1 MFEEYWVKDLL
12 LLLAVAGIVVPL
24 FGWFR
29 VGVVPGFL
37 IAGVLLGPAGL
48 GRVAA
53 DYSWLEPFVFLTPER
68 VEPFADLGVLFLLFL
83 IGLEFS
89 LKRLWSMR
97 TLVLGFG
104 SLQFFVVALLI
115 LAGLL
120 IVGAGFDD
128 ALVVGLALALS
139 STAIVTQVLIEAKRF
154 GGPVG
159 RVSLGILLFQDLMV
173 VPIVIVIGVLARENV
188 AVHGAILEAALVAV
202 AALTVILI
210 AGRYLV
216 GPLLRLAAM
225 TGSRE
230 LIVATALFLAIG
242 TAFLTAEV
250 GLSPALGA
258 FLAGILLTES
268 EYRHQLGVDIEPF
281 KGLLLG
287 LFFVTVGMS
296 LEVALFVEMPVTFL
310 GAVVALLVVNIL
322 VIYFGARFFGF
333 PVPVA
338 IEVAFVL
345 AGAGEFA
352 FVAFQLAEN
361 DNLFEPSFHEFVV
374 SVAALSMI
382 AIPILAFLGR
392 WLGSRVER
400 RDAEAQK
407 SVDGVD
413 GDALADHAIIAGFG
427 RVGRTIA
434 RVLEAEKIPYVA
446 LDTDAKLVAARRD
459 EGFPVYFGDASRRE
473 ILESVGGATARW
485 FVLTVE
491 KPEITERTAKAILA
505 AWPRAIIHAR
515 ALDIDH
521 ARQLRELGVTDAVP
535 EALEGSLQLA
545 GLILAKIGL
554 PDDAINDRLG
564 ATREVEIRQ
573 IHAEAGGRGAGEA
586 RLPAGQ

>member
-1 MFEEYWVKDLL
+1 
-12 LLLAVAGIVVPL
+12 
-24 FGWFR
+24 
-29 VGVVPGFL
+29 L

-115 LAGLL
+115 LAGLM

-188 AVHGAILEAALVAV
+188 AVHGAILEAALTAVVAL
-202 AALTVILI
+202 AVILI
-210 AGRYLV
+210 VGRYLV

-310 GAVVALLVVNIL
+310 GAVVALLAVNIL

-400 RDAEAQK
+400 REAEAQK

-413 GDALADHAIIAGFG
+413 GDALADHAVIAGFG

-459 EGFPVYFGDASRRE
+459 EGFPIYFGDASRRE

-505 AWPRAIIHAR
+505 AWPQAIIHAR

-521 ARQLRELGVTDAVP
+521 ARQLTELGVTDAVP

-573 IHAEAGGRGAGEA
+573 IGAEAGRSAAGKA

>member
-115 LAGLL
+115 LAGLM

-573 IHAEAGGRGAGEA
+573 IHAEAGGRAAGEA

>member
-1 MFEEYWVKDLL
+1 
-12 LLLAVAGIVVPL
+12 
-24 FGWFR
+24 
-29 VGVVPGFL
+29 
-37 IAGVLLGPAGL
+37 
-48 GRVAA
+48 
-53 DYSWLEPFVFLTPER
+53 
-68 VEPFADLGVLFLLFL
+68 
-83 IGLEFS
+83 
-89 LKRLWSMR
+89 
-97 TLVLGFG
+97 
-104 SLQFFVVALLI
+104 
-115 LAGLL
+115 
-120 IVGAGFDD
+120 
-128 ALVVGLALALS
+128 
-139 STAIVTQVLIEAKRF
+139 
-154 GGPVG
+154 
-159 RVSLGILLFQDLMV
+159 
-173 VPIVIVIGVLARENV
+173 
-188 AVHGAILEAALVAV
+188 
-202 AALTVILI
+202 
-210 AGRYLV
+210 
-216 GPLLRLAAM
+216 M

-310 GAVVALLVVNIL
+310 GAVVALLAVNIL

-400 RDAEAQK
+400 REAEAQQG
-407 SVDGVD
+407 VDGVD
-413 GDALADHAIIAGFG
+413 GDALADHAVIAGFG

-505 AWPRAIIHAR
+505 AWPQAIIHAR

-521 ARQLRELGVTDAVP
+521 ARQLTELGVTDAVP

-573 IHAEAGGRGAGEA
+573 IGAEAGGRRAGEA